1 MKDSVKVYFLS
12 HSSRSLSAGA
22 ALFAASVFGVFAA
35 PATGLAADEQTVVI
49 ERCNLFD
56 PLRGE
61 MLPDRTIVIRG
72 EEVISV
78 LGPDE
83 AADVPAGTMRIDGR
97 GKFAMPGLIDAHVH
111 LVHVL
116 DFAHVTGDEILPLYL
131 AAGVTSV
138 RSTGDEIVAATL
150 VARFA
155 AAHPASSPRVFTCS
169 PLLDAEP
176 PIHKDVGRGVTD
188 PAKVP
193 AVLDEM
199 LRWNVTTVK
208 IYAGTGREV
217 GKAIIDEGHRRKLFV
232 TAHLGNYSAQ
242 HAVADGIDGLEHIW
256 SVFNYVIPAEVA
268 GQPGHRGKLDLD
280 NPLCKELVAELAR
293 RKVFVDPTLAVF
305 RNMILLPDVPEVSG
319 HPDNALAPR
328 RLREFWPVYLKQAG
342 CPQGGPLEDRRREFA
357 KFQELTGK
365 LYRAGVPLLVG
376 TDAPEPQVTPGF
388 SLHQELE
395 MLVESGLPPAAA
407 LRAATMHNAAALRQ
421 EKRLGSIEVGK
432 LADIVLLTA
441 NPLDD
446 IRNTRRIELVIRGG
460 HICRP
465 AELMRLAPKE

>member
-1 MKDSVKVYFLS
+1 MKTPCVARTVFF
-12 HSSRSLSAGA
+12 
-22 ALFAASVFGVFAA
+22 ALNVACFGLFSPGEAEA
-35 PATGLAADEQTVVI
+35 EEPTVVI
-49 ERCNLFD
+49 EKCSVFD
-56 PLRGE
+56 SLRGE

-72 EEVISV
+72 EQIVAV
-78 LGPDE
+78 TGPDE
-83 AADVPAGTMRIDGR
+83 KADFPADAMKIDGQ
-97 GKFAMPGLIDAHVH
+97 GKFAIPGLIDAHVH

-116 DFAHVTGDEILPLYL
+116 DFAHVTGDEVLPLYL

-155 AAHPASSPRVFTCS
+155 AAHPESSPRVFTCS

-176 PIHKDVGRGVTD
+176 PIHRDVGRGVTD
-188 PAKVP
+188 PAQVP

-199 LRWNVTTVK
+199 LRWNVSTVK

-217 GKAIIDEGHRRKLFV
+217 GKTIIEEGHRRKLFI
-232 TAHLGNYSAQ
+232 TAHLGRYSAQ

-256 SVFNYVIPAEVA
+256 SVFNYVIPADVA
-268 GQPGHRGKLDLD
+268 GKPGHRGNLDLD
-280 NPLCKELVAELAR
+280 NPLCNELVAELAR

-305 RNMILLPDVPEVSG
+305 RNMILLPDVAEISG
-319 HPDNALAPR
+319 HPDNALAPQ
-328 RLREFWPVYLKQAG
+328 RLRDFWPIYLKRAG

-395 MLVESGLPPAAA
+395 MLVESGLPPAGV
-407 LRAATMHNAAALRQ
+407 LKAATINNATALRQ
-421 EKRLGSIEVGK
+421 DQKLGSITAGK

-441 NPLDD
+441 NPLEN
-446 IRNTRRIELVIRGG
+446 IRNTRKIELVFRGG
-460 HICRP
+460 KICRP
-465 AELMRLAPKE
+465 AEVLRLVPKD

>member
-1 MKDSVKVYFLS
+1 MFSIAK
-12 HSSRSLSAGA
+12 SLLVFYTGRRALVAAVGALLLVVPKAGA
-22 ALFAASVFGVFAA
+22 WEEESS
-35 PATGLAADEQTVVI
+35 VVI
-49 ERCNLFD
+49 ERCTLFD
-56 PLRGE
+56 SERGE
-61 MLPDRTIVIRG
+61 MLTDRTILIRG
-72 EEVISV
+72 EQIIAV
-78 LGPDE
+78 LGPGE
-83 AADVPAGTMRIDGR
+83 PANVPAGVQRIDGR
-97 GKFAMPGLIDAHVH
+97 GKFAIPGLIDAHVH

-116 DFAHVTGDEILPLYL
+116 DLAHVSGDEVLPLYL

-155 AAHPASSPRVFTCS
+155 AAHPKSSPRVFTCS

-176 PIHKDVGRGVTD
+176 PIHKNAGRGLTD

-193 AVLDEM
+193 AELNEM

-217 GKAIIDEGHRRKLFV
+217 GKTIIDEAHRRDLFV
-232 TAHLGNYSAQ
+232 TAHLGKYSAQ

-256 SVFNYVIPAEVA
+256 SVFNYVIPPEVIR
-268 GQPGHRGKLDLD
+268 QPGHRGNLDLD

-293 RKVFVDPTLAVF
+293 RKVYVDPTLAVF
-305 RNMILLPDVPEVSG
+305 RNMLLLPDVPEVSG

-328 RLREFWPVYLKQAG
+328 RLREFWPVYLKQNG
-342 CPQGGPLEDRRREFA
+342 CPQGGSREDRQREFA
-357 KFQELTGK
+357 KYQELTGK

-376 TDAPEPQVTPGF
+376 TDAPEPQVSPGF

-407 LRAATMHNAAALRQ
+407 LKSATMHNAAALRQ
-421 EKRLGSIEVGK
+421 EQRLGSIAPGK
-432 LADIVLLTA
+432 LADILLLSA

-460 HICRP
+460 QICRP
-465 AELMRLAPKE
+465 AELLKLVPME